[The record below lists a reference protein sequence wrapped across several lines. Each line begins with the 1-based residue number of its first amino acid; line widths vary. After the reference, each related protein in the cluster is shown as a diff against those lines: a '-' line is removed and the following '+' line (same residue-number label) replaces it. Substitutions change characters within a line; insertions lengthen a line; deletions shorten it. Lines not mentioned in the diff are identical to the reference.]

1 MHSFSKNFHSILIP
15 DPQWVN
21 WGHGSVLEPI
31 PLARGNGYTDWSVLR
46 KTPTSDLRNVPSGIY
61 AKSMRKVGSQRKLQG
76 AKPKE
81 REWGLEDSLAIPT
94 VDHSTMLRCLD
105 FILSRMGNHCSLV
118 IRRESI
124 I

>member
-1 MHSFSKNFHSILIP
+1 
-15 DPQWVN
+15 
-21 WGHGSVLEPI
+21 
-31 PLARGNGYTDWSVLR
+31 
-46 KTPTSDLRNVPSGIY
+46 
-61 AKSMRKVGSQRKLQG
+61 MRKVGLQRKLQG

-94 VDHSTMLRCLD
+94 ADHSTMLRCLD
-105 FILSRMGNHCSLV
+105 IILSRMGNHCSLV